1 MELRTENKTNKIIFL
16 IVLVIIG
23 LLLLFSLSEYFT
35 AFLSSVMFYVLFK
48 GWMEYLVGKR
58 KWKKGRAAILI
69 IVVSFFIILLPVSL
83 FVSMIYNKI
92 MPAINNPDQY
102 LNYLYQLDATISDK
116 FGLKIL
122 SEKNIQ
128 DIQTAGTTLVSGI
141 LNQGL
146 EMFTT
151 ITMMYFFLYFLLISF
166 NRLEAGIL
174 LSLPFSRSK
183 IKMFGS
189 ELKSQTFSNA
199 IGVPVI
205 AVVQGLFGFFI
216 YWICGL
222 PEAAFWGILTGFSS
236 IIPIVGTGI
245 IWVPAAIFLLA
256 TGHTWQGIVVI
267 AWSAIV
273 MGSMDNVIRFMLA
286 KKMADV
292 HPVVTVL
299 GIIFGLKFLG
309 LPGLI
314 FGPLIISYFLI
325 LLKIYYAEYQNP
337 HPVKKKKTT
346 VLELGV
352 PFIYTKKFSNE
363 DLNLKK

>member
-1 MELRTENKTNKIIFL
+1 MEIPAKSNTNKIIFL
-16 IVLVIIG
+16 IVIIILG

-35 AFLSSVMFYVLFK
+35 AFLSAVMFYVLFK

-69 IVVSFFIILLPVSL
+69 IVVSFFIILLPISL
-83 FVSMIYNKI
+83 FISMIYNKVV
-92 MPAINNPDQY
+92 PALTHPEIYLGYIN
-102 LNYLYQLDATISDK
+102 QLDTTIMDK
-116 FGLKIL
+116 FGIKIMT
-122 SEKNIQ
+122 EKNMQ
-128 DIQTAGTTLVSGI
+128 DIQARGTVLVSGI

-146 EMFTT
+146 SFFTA
-151 ITMMYFFLYFLLISF
+151 IAMMYFFLYFMLVSF
-166 NRLEAGIL
+166 NRLEASIL

-183 IKMFGS
+183 IKMFGA
-189 ELKSQTFSNA
+189 ELKAQTFSNA
-199 IGVPVI
+199 IGVPLI
-205 AVVQGLFGFFI
+205 AVVQGILAFVI
-216 YWICGL
+216 YLICGL
-222 PEAAFWGILTGFSS
+222 PEAAFWAILTGFSS

-245 IWVPAAIFLLA
+245 IWVPAAIFLFA
-256 TGHTWQGIVVI
+256 TGHTWQGIVVV
-267 AWSAIV
+267 AWSAVV

-299 GIIFGLKFLG
+299 GIIFGLEFLG

-314 FGPLIISYFLI
+314 FGPLMISYFLI

-337 HPVKKKKTT
+337 RPVKKKKAAT

-352 PFIYTKKFSNE
+352 PFIYTRKFMDE
-363 DLNLKK
+363 DK